1 MVTMEAADLKPRFKS
16 KLRRITV
23 VPVTTVTKLTF
34 HGFRHH
40 ALGSFTIT
48 SHKYPPTSPPF
59 AGFPHCFP
67 ESRSHTGFALIQN
80 SPFEALRLLIDTNFC
95 DVGCPNHPC
104 GDKFPLNP
112 TGGWAGNFAATLSI
126 TMGLRDW

>member
-34 HGFRHH
+34 NGFRHH
-40 ALGSFTIT
+40 ALGSSTLT
-48 SHKYPPTSPPF
+48 SHKYPPPSPPF
-59 AGFPHCFP
+59 AGVLYCFS
-67 ESRSHTGFALIQN
+67 ESRSHTGFAPIPN
-80 SPFEALRLLIDTNFC
+80 SPFEALRLLIDTNLS
-95 DVGCPNHPC
+95 DVGCPNHPG

-112 TGGWAGNFAATLSI
+112 TGGRAGNFAATLSI